1 MPPKLKQQSQ
11 QLSTAQKNKQ
21 GTSLPKKQHG
31 NLVSSPTSDEQL
43 MDNDCKFIER
53 FNRDMMEQF
62 MEHQRRTQVKIPS
75 WAGIL
80 VLGMNLN

>member
-1 MPPKLKQQSQ
+1 MSPKLKLQSA
-11 QLSTAQKNKQ
+11 QLSTVQKSKL
-21 GTSLPKKQHG
+21 GPSLPKKQ
-31 NLVSSPTSDEQL
+31 NVNSASPPTSDEHL

-75 WAGIL
+75 
-80 VLGMNLN
+80 